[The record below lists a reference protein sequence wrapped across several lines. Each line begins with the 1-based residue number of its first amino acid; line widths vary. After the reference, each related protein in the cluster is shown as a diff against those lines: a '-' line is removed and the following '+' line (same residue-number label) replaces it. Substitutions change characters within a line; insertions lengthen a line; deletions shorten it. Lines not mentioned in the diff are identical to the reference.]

1 MPKVTSMT
9 DKYNLD
15 ITITLDYI
23 PDEYDYNLILLD
35 KHARLLG
42 VGKCNGNGGKS
53 ITIPNWC
60 MKDEGYTLKVQTT
73 EGTDV
78 ISEESYHLLFRENTL
93 HMEFMQLQNKM
104 HFDCVVRKKL
114 WEKNANARGRE
125 VSVFQ
130 RNRYEER
137 YLQQMDAIYCG
148 SQEFYKDA

>member
-15 ITITLDYI
+15 ITITLDYV
-23 PDEYDYNLILLD
+23 PDEYDYNLLLLD

-42 VGKCNGNGGKS
+42 VGKSNGNGGKS

-93 HMEFMQLQNKM
+93 QMEFMQMQNKM

-114 WEKNANARGRE
+114 WEKNANAHSKE

-137 YLQQMDAIYCG
+137 YLEQMDAVYCDT
-148 SQEFYKDA
+148 QEFYA